1 MHFSLGDSKDI
12 SQWNEQ
18 DKFHNSLILEPV
30 LKSSLET
37 IFKVEAADGAQKIH
51 AGEAQRG

>member
-1 MHFSLGDSKDI
+1 MHFSLGNSKDI

-30 LKSSLET
+30 LNSSLET
-37 IFKVEAADGAQKIH
+37 MFKVEAADGAQKIH